1 MEHTH
6 DENEELE
13 QISIT
18 DEETGEEYLFEIL
31 LNFDGKEKY
40 EGKSYMIVAPI
51 GSDENDDDEDEEV
64 EVLAFQFVEKDGEE
78 GGRLLPIE
86 SDEEWDMVA
95 EVYNT
100 IYGED
105 EDE

>member
-6 DENEELE
+6 DNEELE
-13 QISIT
+13 QIAIT

-51 GSDENDDDEDEEV
+51 GTDEENEDDDEV
-64 EVLAFQFVEKDGEE
+64 EVLAFQFVENDGEE

-105 EDE
+105 E